1 MPDSRW
7 DKWYEQ
13 IDAGG
18 LPPAPRELHR
28 ASAFAGVH
36 RVRLWDT
43 GVIRNVGIAA
53 AVVGVDRPQEETMNR
68 RRAHFPASASVTDR
82 SENVWHSALDASHA
96 PAQRKLPGLAGS
108 MKAYTVQAHIS

>member
-1 MPDSRW
+1 M
-7 DKWYEQ
+7 
-13 IDAGG
+13 AC
-18 LPPAPRELHR
+18 PPAPRELHR

-82 SENVWHSALDASHA
+82 SENVWHSALDASA
-96 PAQRKLPGLAGS
+96 RAGS
-108 MKAYTVQAHIS
+108 AKIARPCWFDEGLHSASAHLIASEGFMPRP